1 MGYAD
6 DIREELELDEDFETA
21 EEREFRELT
30 TTSFDPQRY
39 VSFQVKE
46 YDRSTGWMMLH
57 HPSIGEMS
65 YNVLWIVH
73 KEDRRTLVD
82 NYVKGGPPIYVRLQ
96 RQGNKF
102 IKGGVIVFEQLDKP
116 TFTPLTKVVSK
127 PIDFL
132 HYNIS
137 GQPFNVQ
144 RDGILVLCGTSGSGK
159 THNALH
165 NIHNLMSVFD
175 EVLYLN
181 WEVTENDIK
190 QRVLTGR
197 VPPFNGDKLILS
209 QTQNVREVT
218 KWLGSKNAAV
228 IVDNID
234 NLIGAGDN
242 QFQEQLAFIKELD
255 KHIKANNQHALILT
269 QHIKD
274 SKMSLFK
281 KDGSWSDIV
290 NLSLLSGVK
299 QLGDM
304 SRSAIFTS
312 YYDGDVGSG
321 YKTKI
326 IKKGSGLYD
335 SEIKALAS
343 DSGRPLPF

>member
-6 DIREELELDEDFETA
+6 DIRDELDLDDDFETA
-21 EEREFRELT
+21 EEREIRELT
-30 TTSFDPQRY
+30 TTSFDPDRF
-39 VSFQVKE
+39 VSLQVRE

-73 KEDRRTLVD
+73 NQHRKLLTE
-82 NYVKGGPPIYVRLQ
+82 NYIPNGPPIYVRLQ
-96 RQGNKF
+96 RKGRAF
-102 IKGGVIVFEQLDKP
+102 IKGGAVIFDPGQKP
-116 TFTPLTKVVSK
+116 SFTKLTAVVTT
-127 PIDFL
+127 PIK
-132 HYNIS
+132 YVNYVIS
-137 GQPFNVQ
+137 GQSFNVQ
-144 RDGILVLCGTSGSGK
+144 RDGIMVLCGTSGSGK

-165 NIHNLMSVFD
+165 NIHRLLKTFD

-190 QRVLTGR
+190 QRVLTGH
-197 VPPFNGDKLILS
+197 VPPFDGDRMFLS
-209 QTQNVREVT
+209 QTQNVNEIT
-218 KWLGSKNAAV
+218 KWMAKKNVAV

-242 QFQEQLAFIKELD
+242 QYQEQLAFIKELD
-255 KHIKANNQHALILT
+255 RHVKENDQHALILT

-312 YYDGDVGSG
+312 YFDGDVGSG

-343 DSGRPLPF
+343 VEGKLV